1 MSQTHLLV
9 PVVKATPQS
18 KVAGKA
24 AAMKTWKERL
34 EENPLRYALLIIVTT
49 VSITAGVM
57 GWVQVV
63 RADLAM
69 TKYEAEKAV
78 MKNECEARIR
88 DLKNTIAELEKSRK

>member
-9 PVVKATPQS
+9 PIINATPQS
-18 KVAGKA
+18 KFSNGTALK
-24 AAMKTWKERL
+24 KTWKERL
-34 EENPLRYALLIIVTT
+34 EESPLRYALLIIVTT
-49 VSITAGVM
+49 ASITAGVM

-78 MKNECEARIR
+78 MKNECEARVR
-88 DLKNTIAELEKSRK
+88 DLRNKIAELEKRHE